1 MEQGGLSRWLLIGVA
16 AVLLLVVLPRLWGG
30 GGEEPQPLL
39 FEPDRVQ
46 APGTP
51 GRPCEIWTPYVRA
64 ELSTRGGT
72 LVHYELLT
80 AKYRKRGVGL
90 DLATTPD
97 VPLRQQLRFD
107 WRNPAAAPGAD
118 RGTRRL
124 LDGEY
129 WQLDHD
135 LLLYEL
141 VAADGKS
148 CTFRYR
154 DPEVEL
160 TRVVRATDRPYEL
173 EATETIKN
181 LARAP
186 RLHALTVHTTAWRT
200 SREVSGHMFRV
211 SPFVT
216 DVECVLEGGQATR
229 LTPADFDA
237 KDFKKQT
244 QAFVSSDRTLGD
256 WYEVPGVPS
265 FAGVTN
271 AYFSHAIVPLEAPG
285 APVCQL
291 QIEKLGAARDP
302 HAGAMYR
309 ARLAYP
315 PLELAPGA
323 SQRYSVLSYIGPKE
337 RRILATAAGGR
348 HDLSELI
355 NLGFFSVIAKVL
367 VSFLLY
373 VYGLFQNWGVA
384 IIVLTVTARTLLFPL
399 TIPSLRSMIKMRELK
414 PEIDALNEKYKDD
427 PQAKGIAQMEL
438 WRKHKVNPFIGC
450 LPQLATIPVWFAL
463 YQTLQTAVE
472 LYNIPFLWFPDL
484 SEPDP
489 YFVLPFI
496 IGATSFVQQKMMP
509 MQGGDPAQQKM
520 MLYMMPAMF
529 TVFMLFLPAGLGV
542 YMFTNSLLGIAQQQ
556 AVEWHVRRT
565 VRPRGPDGAEA
576 GPSDA
581 EAARLA
587 RMHGKRRPRRDGGDA
602 GVKATDKPAAGG
614 AEAP

>member
-1 MEQGGLSRWLLIGVA
+1 MEQGGLARWLLIGIA
-16 AVLLLVVLPRLWGG
+16 AVLLLVVLPRWWGG
-30 GGEEPQPLL
+30 GAEEPQPLL
-39 FEPDRVQ
+39 FEPDRIH
-46 APGTP
+46 APDAP
-51 GRPCEIWTPYVRA
+51 ARPCEIWTPFFRA

-80 AKYRKRGVGL
+80 AKYRKQDVGL
-90 DLATTPD
+90 DLGTTPA

-118 RGTRRL
+118 RGTRGL
-124 LDGEY
+124 LDGDY

-135 LLLYEL
+135 LLLFEL

-160 TRVVRATDRPYEL
+160 TRVVSATERPYEL

-181 LARAP
+181 LAPEP
-186 RLHALTVHTTAWRT
+186 RLHALTVHTTSWRT

-211 SPFVT
+211 SPFIT
-216 DVECVLEGGQATR
+216 DVECVLEGGEATR

-244 QAFVSSDRTLGD
+244 EAFVSSDRSLGD
-256 WYEVPGVPS
+256 WHEVPGNPS

-271 AYFSHAIVPLEAPG
+271 AYFSHAIVPLTAPG

-291 QIEKLGAARDP
+291 QIEKLGAEHDP
-302 HAGAMYR
+302 RAGAMYR

-315 PLELAPGA
+315 PLELPPGA

-337 RRILATAAGGR
+337 RRILASAAGGN
-348 HDLSELI
+348 HDLPELI

-367 VSFLLY
+367 VSFLLW
-373 VYGLFQNWGVA
+373 VHGIFNNWGVA
-384 IIVLTVTARTLLFPL
+384 IILLTVTARTILFPL

-414 PEIDALNEKYKDD
+414 PEVDALNEKYKDD
-427 PQAKGIAQMEL
+427 AQGKGVAQMQL
-438 WRKHKVNPFIGC
+438 WREHKVNPFIGC

-489 YFVLPFI
+489 FFVLPFV

-565 VRPRGPDGAEA
+565 VKPGGPGAA
-576 GPSDA
+576 GPELDDA
-581 EAARLA
+581 EAARHA
-587 RMHGKRRPRRDGGDA
+587 RMHGKRRGRPGGGED
-602 GVKATDKPAAGG
+602 G
-614 AEAP
+614 AEAS